1 MRAQSAGP
9 TGGRRPFGTAFACML
24 ATRRAPVWLRSS
36 LSPSSY
42 SALRRHPARRA
53 CLSDMAAS
61 QPRFDAI
68 DALRGA
74 ALLWMTAYHFGFD
87 LNHFGYIRQ
96 NFYTDPVW
104 TWQRTGI
111 VSLFLLC
118 AGMGQ
123 AVAVQRGQGWP
134 RFWRRWAQV
143 AGCAALVSLGSLWM
157 FPRSWISFG
166 VLHGMA
172 VMLLITR
179 WALARGWLRG
189 AVPWL
194 AGAVLI
200 AAGPL
205 AGHWLRTAAPA
216 SVAAAFDSRWLNW
229 LGVVTLP
236 PPTEDYVPLLP
247 WLGVM
252 WLGVGLV
259 QWPAARAWLA
269 RQPGAV
275 GRALAP
281 LGRWSLSYYMLHQ
294 PVLIGALMAW
304 GAWRAA

>member
-1 MRAQSAGP
+1 MSAKSAGP
-9 TGGRRPFGTAFACML
+9 TGGRPRFRAAFAFML
-24 ATRRAPVWLRSS
+24 ATPAAPVWLRSP

-42 SALRRHPARRA
+42 TALRRRPARRE
-53 CLSDMAAS
+53 CLSDMAAT

-74 ALLWMTAYHFGFD
+74 AMLWMTAYHFAFD
-87 LNHFGYIRQ
+87 LNHFGHIRQ
-96 NFYTDPVW
+96 NFYEDPVW

-123 AVAVQRGQGWP
+123 VVAVQRGQSWP
-134 RFWRRWAQV
+134 RFARRWVQV

-172 VMLLITR
+172 VMLLVTR
-179 WALARGWLRG
+179 WALVRGWLRG

-194 AGAVLI
+194 AGAALI
-200 AAGPL
+200 AAAPL
-205 AGHWLRTAAPA
+205 LGAALRTQAPA
-216 SVAAAFDSRWLNW
+216 AMAAAFDSRWLNW
-229 LGVVTLP
+229 LGVVTLK
-236 PPTEDYVPLLP
+236 PPTEDWVPLLP

-252 WLGVGLV
+252 WLGVGLMH
-259 QWPAARAWLA
+259 WPTGRGWLA
-269 RQPGAV
+269 RPPGAV

-304 GAWRAA
+304 AALR